1 MGEEPR
7 RGGAGTPPFT
17 AGTITTTWKWAVPLG
32 GLMGHAGLYLGPR
45 AELLDRPV
53 GIAMALVSKRRRG
66 CADIR
71 PWVMLNLERSRADPV
86 E

>member
-1 MGEEPR
+1 
-7 RGGAGTPPFT
+7 
-17 AGTITTTWKWAVPLG
+17 
-32 GLMGHAGLYLGPR
+32 
-45 AELLDRPV
+45 LDRPA